1 MRRAMLIS
9 LCFAL
14 SSSSAAYP
22 QRIGRGQSLAG
33 WYDLFPPYQKHFYP
47 MYAQPVV
54 SKMKGADNTYSQ
66 TARFDQMTGLVR
78 AFSATVARDPNF
90 KKRFSREAMKDAPT
104 TTLEI
109 GKRTAW
115 VWNDNK
121 KVVVPVG
128 DDKAVLLE
136 VDPNSEG
143 MALVDY
149 AKSLDYDRIEKALA
163 KPPRTDFSLTLQ
175 TFSVF
180 KKGESVFTLQDWA
193 GIAKSHEQVG
203 KKEDDRIRWDYPL
216 KDGTKIVVTT
226 VAWGIEAITHEAA
239 DGKMVELLK

>member
-1 MRRAMLIS
+1 MQRGMVLS

-14 SSSSAAYP
+14 SAPSAYS
-22 QRIGRGQSLAG
+22 QHFGTGRSLAG

-47 MYAQPVV
+47 MYAHPVV
-54 SKMKGADNTYSQ
+54 GKMKGEDKTYSQ
-66 TARFDQMTGLVR
+66 TVRFDEATGLVR

-90 KKRFSREAMKDAPT
+90 KERFSHEAMKDAPAT
-104 TTLEI
+104 TSEI

-121 KVVVPVG
+121 KVVVLVG
-128 DDKAVLLE
+128 DDKVVLLE

-163 KPPRTDFSLTLQ
+163 KPPRIDFSLTVE

-180 KKGESVFTLQDWA
+180 KKGENVFTLQDWA

-203 KKEDDRIRWDYPL
+203 KKVDDRIRWVYAL
-216 KDGTKIVVTT
+216 KDGTDIVVTT
-226 VAWGIEAITHEAA
+226 VAWRIEAITHKAA
-239 DGKMVELLK
+239 DGKLVELLK